1 MPGSSAIPSPHPLKL
16 QAQDSPPSS
25 LLGLGVEDYLG
36 DIEVSS
42 SPKKSEATLAEDV
55 KNRLLDILGHI

>member
-1 MPGSSAIPSPHPLKL
+1 VPPEVCYFGWFCHK
-16 QAQDSPPSS
+16 DSPPSS

-42 SPKKSEATLAEDV
+42 SPKKSEATLAKDV
-55 KNRLLDILGHI
+55 KNQLLDILGHI